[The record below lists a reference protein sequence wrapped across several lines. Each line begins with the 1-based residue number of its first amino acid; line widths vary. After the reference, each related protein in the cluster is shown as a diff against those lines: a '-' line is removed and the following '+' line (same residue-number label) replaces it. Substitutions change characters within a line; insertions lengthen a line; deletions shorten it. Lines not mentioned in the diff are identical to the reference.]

1 MRHDDGAMS
10 AELAVLAPALV
21 VCLLFVVF
29 AGRVGQAQQDV
40 AQAAAEAARAASL
53 ARGPQLIAVTDLVR
67 RNLTAAGVTC
77 RELAVDTSS
86 SDWRPGGSVRID
98 VRCDVDL
105 SGVAGL
111 GLPAQRTV
119 RGHAVEVVDTFR
131 GGG

>member
-1 MRHDDGAMS
+1 MTRDDGGMS

-21 VCLLFVVF
+21 LCMLFVVF
-29 AGRVGQAQQDV
+29 AGRLGQAQQDV

-53 ARGPQLIAVTDLVR
+53 VRGPQLAGASGVVR
-67 RNLTAAGVTC
+67 RNLTASGVTC

-86 SDWRPGGSVRID
+86 SDWRPGGSVRVD
-98 VRCDVDL
+98 VRCGVDL

-111 GLPAQRTV
+111 GLPGQRTV
-119 RGHAVEVVDTFR
+119 EAHAVEVIDTYR